1 LKTLEK
7 ELEKWQN
14 INTQGQNAVSKELA
28 LYRQLMTRDISNSK
42 EVIIAF
48 MQIKEREIRALE
60 LRTGRV
66 R

>member
-1 LKTLEK
+1 MKTLEK

-42 EVIIAF
+42 EVIIDVDADQRKRDKSF
-48 MQIKEREIRALE
+48 GVEDWQ
-60 LRTGRV
+60 G
-66 R
+66 